1 MVMIATIPN
10 SQNGQ
15 RVYPISMKSLVSDL
29 SLKYSTS
36 IIPTISNVITTS
48 MNSGVFKAFT
58 V

>member
-1 MVMIATIPN
+1 MIATMPN

-29 SLKYSTS
+29 SLKYSPS